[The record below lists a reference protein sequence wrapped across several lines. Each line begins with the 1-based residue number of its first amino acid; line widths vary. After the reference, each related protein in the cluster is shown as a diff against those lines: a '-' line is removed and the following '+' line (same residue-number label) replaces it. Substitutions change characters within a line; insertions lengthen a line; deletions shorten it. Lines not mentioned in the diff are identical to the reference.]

1 MGCRHREQAHSY
13 KGIRRWAVTAFCSCT
28 FNCRFLSSRSI
39 SILLL
44 GRVPLVVPGIS
55 KPQSKTPALDERQD
69 GNRHTAGD
77 RAKPRKTRKHG
88 HDHPVSDET
97 IALVVARTPRNVETT
112 RLVRGGKTPSCLNL
126 HRLSHCGYRTLPP
139 VLAKRPRQVILRAQW
154 FLLLTAPQPVDVET
168 TGFAGA
174 VRNKAQQDRPYR
186 DA

>member
-1 MGCRHREQAHSY
+1 MGGRHREQAHSY

-44 GRVPLVVPGIS
+44 SRVPLVVLGTS
-55 KPQSKTPALDERQD
+55 KSPSKTPALDERQD
-69 GNRHTAGD
+69 GNRHMVTH
-77 RAKPRKTRKHG
+77 RARPRKTRRHAR
-88 HDHPVSDET
+88 DHPVSGET
-97 IALVVARTPRNVETT
+97 IALTVAHAPRNVGMT
-112 RLVRGGKTPSCLNL
+112 RLVRGGKTPSSLNL

-139 VLAKRPRQVILRAQW
+139 VLAKRPRRVFLRAQW

-174 VRNKAQQDRPYR
+174 VRNKAQQDRPCQ